1 MTILLVL
8 NRVSAKNVQLLVRL
22 PSENLE
28 RKFRRLMEEKKH
40 KEAFDLVY
48 SKSQPSEY
56 CYLDPEKMHY
66 LKPPDYVLV
75 EELIAGK
82 QTETALV

>member
-8 NRVSAKNVQLLVRL
+8 NRVSARNVQLLVRL

-28 RKFRRLMEEKKH
+28 RKFKKLMEEGKH
-40 KEAFDLVY
+40 GEAFDLVY

-66 LKPPDYVLV
+66 IKPPDYVLV
-75 EELIAGK
+75 EELIIRK
-82 QTETALV
+82 QTEAALV